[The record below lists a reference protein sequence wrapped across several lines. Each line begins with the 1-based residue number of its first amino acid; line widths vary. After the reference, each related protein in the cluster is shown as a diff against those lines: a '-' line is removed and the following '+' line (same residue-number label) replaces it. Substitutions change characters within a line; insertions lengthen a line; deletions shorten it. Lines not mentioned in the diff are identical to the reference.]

1 MWPTALPPC
10 TSSMIRGEWYFH
22 LSEPMP
28 FFPDCTRINGSSATL
43 HIELAHSLT
52 DGHFAAL
59 LGDQN
64 GGLGDT
70 SVGSWTTTGDESSME
85 VIVGNHVLFATLA
98 APKCNESSVGVWRD
112 ANAEQW
118 GCFRGVRRH
127 GGGLFCAEGTECHG
141 AASVQVGVV
150 RMHPH
155 GSPAASHE
163 VAHRVRLG
171 SHELPESVLVPAL
184 LDLPPSPP
192 PPSLNASRLAAEINA
207 AGLPWR
213 ASASYPRLAAL
224 ESLLGQ
230 GASATPPWPPAAAT
244 EPLAAPRT
252 EGSSNNRWPTVLDW
266 RTHRG
271 GGWLSP
277 AVDLF
282 DALPATAGCA
292 AASHVAAVLASVE
305 ARVRIGTNCSQ
316 DERFGLSLEAA
327 LGCSPYAFGC
337 VDKPSAY
344 LVGKIGIEIGFE
356 RRSCVPGPSAAA
368 MVRGAEHGRRYL
380 ATPAEPTVL
389 GTALSAEAV
398 EAPNATRVTSAHAM
412 GCTSLPRCP
421 SPLRRRAR
429 AVRWV
434 GGYYG
439 GATER
444 TLLEE
449 LQHGP
454 IAVGLFLEP
463 EFALYRAGIF
473 RALERDTWQRNLGRT
488 LPAYDRRRC
497 HSGCKPPE
505 SLEWQATNYGAL
517 LVGYGVDEA
526 EGEPYW
532 IVQLPW
538 GADWGEAGYARVL
551 RGEAA
556 VEAAALVVDP
566 MI

>member
-22 LSEPMP
+22 LSEPTP
-28 FFPDCTRINGSSATL
+28 YFPDCTRIIGSSATL

-64 GGLGDT
+64 GGLGDA

-127 GGGLFCAEGTECHG
+127 DGGLFCAEGTECHG

-150 RMHPH
+150 QMHQMHPH

-171 SHELPESVLVPAL
+171 SHKLPESVLVPAL

-192 PPSLNASRLAAEINA
+192 PPTLNASRLAAEVNA
-207 AGLPWR
+207 AKLRWR

-244 EPLAAPRT
+244 EPLTAPRT
-252 EGSSNNRWPTVLDW
+252 EGSSNSRWPSALDW

-277 AVDLF
+277 AVNLF

-305 ARVRIGTNCSQ
+305 ARVRIGTNRSQ

-337 VDKPSAY
+337 VAKPSAY

-356 RRSCVPGPSAAA
+356 RRSCVPAPSAAS

-380 ATPAEPTVL
+380 ADSARHGAFGRSGRGAERDTRHLRSSDALHVAAALPLASAPTRAC
-389 GTALSAEAV
+389 G
-398 EAPNATRVTSAHAM
+398 AM
-412 GCTSLPRCP
+412 GGRL
-421 SPLRRRAR
+421 LRRRYRGGSHHRAAAR
-429 AVRWV
+429 PHCR
-434 GGYYG
+434 
-439 GATER
+439 
-444 TLLEE
+444 
-449 LQHGP
+449 
-454 IAVGLFLEP
+454 GLVP
-463 EFALYRAGIF
+463 G
-473 RALERDTWQRNLGRT
+473 
-488 LPAYDRRRC
+488 
-497 HSGCKPPE
+497 
-505 SLEWQATNYGAL
+505 
-517 LVGYGVDEA
+517 
-526 EGEPYW
+526 
-532 IVQLPW
+532 
-538 GADWGEAGYARVL
+538 ARVCAL
-551 RGEAA
+551 PFGHLPRPRARHVAA
-556 VEAAALVVDP
+556 QPWSHPSRL
-566 MI
+566 